1 MQLSREEIGQ
11 IAHLA
16 RLDLTKEETDSLTG
30 HINRIMECFAEL
42 QALDTEDVEPTSHVI
57 PIENVLRE
65 DTVRPSLPTEE
76 IVANAPEERDG
87 CFVVPRIVET

>member
-1 MQLSREEIGQ
+1 MQLSKEDIGQ

-16 RLDLTKEETDSLTG
+16 RLELTDEETDKLTG
-30 HINRIMECFAEL
+30 HMNRIMEYFAEL
-42 QALDTEDVEPTSHVI
+42 QKLDTEDVEPTSHVI

-65 DTVRPSLPTEE
+65 DAARPSLPTAE